1 MYRSRNTDPVTSFM
15 AADSVEEF
23 ASNHVERIV
32 AGLKQHGKMGKSA
45 ISKVTGLDNSQVA
58 RRVKEIEEAGLIRLT
73 GKLVKNKN
81 NRSEQEWEISS
92 NQNEYS
98 S

>member
-1 MYRSRNTDPVTSFM
+1 MYRARNTDPVTSFM

-23 ASNHVERIV
+23 ASNHVERILT
-32 AGLKQHGKMGKSA
+32 GLKQHGKMGKSA
-45 ISKVTGLDNSQVA
+45 IAEVVGLDSNQVS
-58 RRVKEIEEAGLIRLT
+58 RRVKEIEETGLIRLT